1 MRGGAET
8 ESEIS
13 MDVPECEQAFR
24 DAVSFMEGGGYGW
37 GWGGTTAA
45 SALGLVMRSLDPGRL
60 NGNH

>member
-37 GWGGTTAA
+37 VGGYN
-45 SALGLVMRSLDPGRL
+45 SSLSSGAGDEEPGSWEIEW
-60 NGNH
+60 

>member
-37 GWGGTTAA
+37 GWAGYN
-45 SALGLVMRSLDPGRL
+45 SSLSSGAGDEEPGSWEIEW
-60 NGNH
+60 